1 MPSEQKKSLKMTLD
15 DLKKPKL
22 SSNSEAARE
31 KRQKEAEAQRLVT
44 ERPKMVTG
52 KSA

>member
-1 MPSEQKKSLKMTLD
+1 MTLE

-22 SSNSEAARE
+22 SSNSEAARAARE

-44 ERPKMVTG
+44 VRPKMVTG